1 MKKVLLA
8 LAALTMLLCAVMTA
22 SAADDAIRMVYWPG
36 PESDAMQ
43 VVIDYWNA
51 NKAEE
56 AGFTVDMEL
65 FGRDN
70 IMLKQEALMAAKS
83 ADVDLFFTASRW
95 LGKYWMHM
103 EPLQPYLD

>member
-8 LAALTMLLCAVMTA
+8 LATLTMLLCAVMTA

-70 IMLKQEALMAAKS
+70 IMLKQEALTKE
-83 ADVDLFFTASRW
+83 DIEEIERIIKD
-95 LGKYWMHM
+95 G
-103 EPLQPYLD
+103 E

>member
-8 LAALTMLLCAVMTA
+8 LAALAMLLCAVMTA
-22 SAADDAIRMVYWPG
+22 SAADSIRMVYWPG

-51 NKAEE
+51 NMAEE

-70 IMLKQEALMAAKS
+70 IMLKQEIGRAH
-83 ADVDLFFTASRW
+83 V
-95 LGKYWMHM
+95 
-103 EPLQPYLD
+103 